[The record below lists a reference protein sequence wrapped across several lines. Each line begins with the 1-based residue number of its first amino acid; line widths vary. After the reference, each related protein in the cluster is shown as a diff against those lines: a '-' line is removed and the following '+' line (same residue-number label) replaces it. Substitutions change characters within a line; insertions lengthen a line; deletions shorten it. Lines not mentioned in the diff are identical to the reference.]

1 MPPSTTNINSIF
13 FEGLYKHAWKEIIP
27 PALTVAEVDFI
38 EELIAVTNKGKILD
52 IMCGYGRHTL
62 ELARRGLQVTAI
74 DNLQAYI
81 EEIRIKASEQNLA
94 ITPIQSDI
102 LQVRLDEFFD
112 AAICMGNSFAFFD
125 KTDAV
130 TVLKNISNHLKP
142 GGIFIINS
150 WMIAEIAIKHFKERD
165 WHYAG
170 EYKCMLEYNYCFYPS
185 RIESEQ
191 TIISPNGLVELV
203 KGIDYIFTLDELE
216 EMFNEAGLKTR
227 DLYSTPRKKKFA
239 LGDGRIYIVA
249 SKITE

>member
-1 MPPSTTNINSIF
+1 MPHLSTNINNSF
-13 FEGLYKHAWKEIIP
+13 FEGLYKHAWKQIIP
-27 PALTVAEVDFI
+27 PALTLAEVDLI
-38 EELIAVTNKGKILD
+38 EELSAVTNTSKILD
-52 IMCGYGRHTL
+52 IMCGYGRHAL
-62 ELARRGLQVTAI
+62 ELARRGGQVTAI
-74 DNLQAYI
+74 DNLQEYI
-81 EEIRIKASEQNLA
+81 DEIKLKASEQNLD
-94 ITPIQSDI
+94 ITAIQSDI
-102 LQVRLDEFFD
+102 LQVKLDKLYD
-112 AAICMGNSFAFFD
+112 AAICMGNSFSFFD

-142 GGIFIINS
+142 EGIFIINS

-170 EYKCMLEYNYCFYPS
+170 EYKCLLEYNYCFYPS

-216 EMFNEAGLKTR
+216 EMFNEAGLKTKY
-227 DLYSTPRKKKFA
+227 LYSTPRKKKFS
-239 LGDGRIYIVA
+239 LGDGRVYIVA

>member
-1 MPPSTTNINSIF
+1 MPHLSTNINNSF
-13 FEGLYKHAWKEIIP
+13 FEGLYKHAWKQIVP
-27 PALTVAEVDFI
+27 PALTLAEVDLI
-38 EELIAVTNKGKILD
+38 EELSTLTNTSKILD
-52 IMCGYGRHTL
+52 IMCGYGRHAL
-62 ELARRGLQVTAI
+62 ELARRGIQVTAI
-74 DNLQAYI
+74 DNLQEYI
-81 EEIRIKASEQNLA
+81 DEIKLKASEQNLG
-94 ITPIQSDI
+94 ISTIKSDI
-102 LQVRLDEFFD
+102 LEVKLDELYD
-112 AAICMGNSFAFFD
+112 ASICMGNSFSFFD

-142 GGIFIINS
+142 EGIFIINS

-170 EYKCMLEYNYCFYPS
+170 EYKCLLEYNYCFYPS

-216 EMFNEAGLKTR
+216 EMFNEAGLKTKY
-227 DLYSTPRKKKFA
+227 LYSTPRKKKFS
-239 LGDGRIYIVA
+239 LGDGRVYIVA

>member
-1 MPPSTTNINSIF
+1 MPHLSTNINNSF
-13 FEGLYKHAWKEIIP
+13 FEGLYKHAWKQIIP
-27 PALTVAEVDFI
+27 PALTLAEVDLI
-38 EELIAVTNKGKILD
+38 EELSAAINTSKILD
-52 IMCGYGRHTL
+52 MMCGYGRHAL
-62 ELARRGLQVTAI
+62 ELARRGGQVTAI
-74 DNLQAYI
+74 DNLQEYI
-81 EEIRIKASEQNLA
+81 DEIKLKASEQNLD
-94 ITPIQSDI
+94 ITAIQSDI
-102 LQVRLDEFFD
+102 LQVKLDKLYD
-112 AAICMGNSFAFFD
+112 AAICMGNSFSFFD

-142 GGIFIINS
+142 DGIFIINS

-170 EYKCMLEYNYCFYPS
+170 EYKCLLEYNYCFYPS

-216 EMFNEAGLKTR
+216 EMFNEAGLKTKY
-227 DLYSTPRKKKFA
+227 LYSTPRKKKFS
-239 LGDGRIYIVA
+239 LGDGRVYIVA

>member
-1 MPPSTTNINSIF
+1 MPHLSPNINNNF
-13 FEGLYKHAWKEIIP
+13 FEGLYKHAWKQIIP
-27 PALTVAEVDFI
+27 PALTLAEVDLI
-38 EELIAVTNKGKILD
+38 EELSAAINTSKILD
-52 IMCGYGRHTL
+52 MMCGYGRHAL
-62 ELARRGLQVTAI
+62 ELARRGGQVTAI
-74 DNLQAYI
+74 DNLQEYI
-81 EEIRIKASEQNLA
+81 DEIKLKASEQNLD
-94 ITPIQSDI
+94 ITAIQSDI
-102 LQVRLDEFFD
+102 LQVKLDKLYD
-112 AAICMGNSFAFFD
+112 AAICMGNSFSFFD

-142 GGIFIINS
+142 DGIFIINS

-170 EYKCMLEYNYCFYPS
+170 EYKCLLEYNYCFYPS

-216 EMFNEAGLKTR
+216 EMFNEAGLKTKY
-227 DLYSTPRKKKFA
+227 LYSTPRKKKFS
-239 LGDGRIYIVA
+239 LGDGRVYIVA

>member
-1 MPPSTTNINSIF
+1 MPHLSPNINNNF
-13 FEGLYKHAWKEIIP
+13 FEGLYKHAWKQIIP
-27 PALTVAEVDFI
+27 PALTLAEVDLI
-38 EELIAVTNKGKILD
+38 EELSAAINTSKILD
-52 IMCGYGRHTL
+52 MMCGYGRHAL
-62 ELARRGLQVTAI
+62 ELARRGGQVTAI
-74 DNLQAYI
+74 DNLQEYI
-81 EEIRIKASEQNLA
+81 DEIKLKASEQNLG
-94 ITPIQSDI
+94 ISTIKSDI
-102 LQVRLDEFFD
+102 LEVKLDELYD
-112 AAICMGNSFAFFD
+112 ASICMGNSFSFFD

-130 TVLKNISNHLKP
+130 IVLKNISNHLKP
-142 GGIFIINS
+142 EGIFIINS

-170 EYKCMLEYNYCFYPS
+170 EYKCLLEYNYCFYPS

-216 EMFNEAGLKTR
+216 EMFNEAGLKTKY
-227 DLYSTPRKKKFA
+227 LYSTPRKKKFA

>member
-1 MPPSTTNINSIF
+1 MPHLSTNINNSF
-13 FEGLYKHAWKEIIP
+13 FEGLYKHAWKQIIP
-27 PALTVAEVDFI
+27 PALTLAEVDLI
-38 EELIAVTNKGKILD
+38 EELSAAINTSKILD
-52 IMCGYGRHTL
+52 MMCGYGRHAL
-62 ELARRGLQVTAI
+62 ELARRGGQVTAI
-74 DNLQAYI
+74 DNLQEYI
-81 EEIRIKASEQNLA
+81 DEIKLKASEQNLD
-94 ITPIQSDI
+94 ITAIQSDI
-102 LQVRLDEFFD
+102 LQVKLDELYD
-112 AAICMGNSFAFFD
+112 AAICMGNSFSFFD

-142 GGIFIINS
+142 EGIFIINS

-170 EYKCMLEYNYCFYPS
+170 EYKCLLEYNYCFYPS

-216 EMFNEAGLKTR
+216 EMFNEAGLKTKY
-227 DLYSTPRKKKFA
+227 LYSTPRKKKFS
-239 LGDGRIYIVA
+239 LGDGRVYIVA

>member
-1 MPPSTTNINSIF
+1 MPPSSTNINSIF

-130 TVLKNISNHLKP
+130 TVLKNISN
-142 GGIFIINS
+142 
-150 WMIAEIAIKHFKERD
+150 
-165 WHYAG
+165 
-170 EYKCMLEYNYCFYPS
+170 
-185 RIESEQ
+185 
-191 TIISPNGLVELV
+191 
-203 KGIDYIFTLDELE
+203 
-216 EMFNEAGLKTR
+216 
-227 DLYSTPRKKKFA
+227 
-239 LGDGRIYIVA
+239 
-249 SKITE
+249 